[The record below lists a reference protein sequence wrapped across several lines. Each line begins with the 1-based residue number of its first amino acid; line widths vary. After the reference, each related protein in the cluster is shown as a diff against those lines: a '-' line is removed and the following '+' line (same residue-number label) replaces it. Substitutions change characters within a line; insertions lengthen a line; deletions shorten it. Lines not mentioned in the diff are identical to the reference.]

1 MKTTKNYQAKLSI
14 IDSNVNNDTEEFK
27 LFKKLMKQKLEPILK
42 MLSTLIFANLN
53 ASNII

>member
-27 LFKKLMKQKLEPILK
+27 LFKKLM
-42 MLSTLIFANLN
+42 NHRN
-53 ASNII
+53 